1 MRTQTFIVS
10 MASALVFAGAAQASV
25 APIVIDNYTSAG
37 GITGDG
43 VGYAQWDGAFSTAT
57 WTTNPSY
64 LGSRLLETWGSVD
77 ENGVPYNGSMTSTMN
92 GNGHWLTS
100 IDAGDS
106 GNNTFVAQYKLN
118 SNLDLTGKAVSLF
131 GSGSASGGGWTELN
145 AQQTGSG
152 YYQRGYS
159 IGVQLFVGADND
171 GLFLDSVNFELKM
184 YGSQTFGNF
193 TFTVADFQTQ
203 NPTSTFDFTNVN
215 AIQVYMNANGSFE
228 TETPNGMW
236 NYDATGL
243 QITAV
248 PAPGAAALV
257 GLAGLVATRR
267 RRN

>member
-10 MASALVFAGAAQASV
+10 MASALVFAGAAQATV
-25 APIVIDNYTSAG
+25 APIVIDNYTSSG

-43 VGYAQWDGAFSTAT
+43 VGYAEWDGSFSTAT
-57 WTTNPSY
+57 WTTNPTSY

-77 ENGVPYNGSMTSTMN
+77 EFGVPYNGSMTSTMN

-100 IDAGDS
+100 IDAGNQ
-106 GNNTFVAQYKLN
+106 GCNTFVAQYKLN

-145 AQQTGSG
+145 AQQTGDG
-152 YYQRGYS
+152 YYQRGYT

-171 GLFLDSVNFELKM
+171 GLFQDSVNFQLDM
-184 YGSQTFGNF
+184 YGPQTFGNF
-193 TFTVADFQTQ
+193 TFTEANFRSI
-203 NPTSTFDFTNVN
+203 NSTFDFTKVN

-228 TETPNGMW
+228 TGTPNGMW

-248 PAPGAAALV
+248 PAPGAAALI